1 MALKQV
7 KVQKTP
13 KRNNTNTLPVVLNMD
28 VGDNSEKEHAAM
40 LETLASGFQPIDTIK
55 RVNVFK
61 KLGLS
66 EENIITLLEQ
76 YKHNIG
82 KFLEDKGMIPTN
94 TGIMYNKFQYGATLK
109 DAVLAFG
116 KSFNL
121 EKDVIKEILKN
132 ASKNGIYG
140 MLKYIQESVPTE
152 SKLTINVKTTTAL
165 KVGQYTSIGAITFT
179 GDVLEDDPV
188 TVKVTPTNCKFK
200 GLKSGA
206 STEHSSAYTLS
217 NQTTLEAI
225 NSEFAAL
232 QVNATATTGVKLAI
246 QIDDEQAKDFV
257 FSNVTEDSNVS
268 VTLDTSTQLT
278 QNSYVAINPLT
289 FTGKVVQSDP
299 VTVKVTPTNCTFK
312 GLASSA
318 ETEQS
323 AEYSFASQKTLE
335 AINSEFAAL
344 QVKATATTGVKLSVT
359 IDEGEPIDFEFTNV
373 SPAAA

>member
-13 KRNNTNTLPVVLNMD
+13 KSNNTKALPVILNMD

-40 LETLASGFQPIDTIK
+40 LETLASGLQPIDTIK

-66 EENIITLLEQ
+66 KENIIELLEQ

-94 TGIMYNKFQYGATLK
+94 TGIMYNKFQYGAALK

-121 EKDVIKEILKN
+121 EEDVIKEILKN

-225 NSEFAAL
+225 NAEFAAL
-232 QVNATATTGVKLAI
+232 QVNATTTTGVKLTI

-257 FSNVTEDSNVS
+257 FLNVTEDSNVS

-318 ETEQS
+318 DAEQS
-323 AEYSFASQKTLE
+323 DEYSFASQKTLE

-359 IDEGEPIDFEFTNV
+359 IDEGEPVDFEFTNV